1 MVRAEFSVAANTLT
15 LRLDGRFVG
24 EFAENVRSLVAR
36 CKVPSRLVI
45 DLTDMTCIDIA
56 GEEVL
61 TWLGSIGGKFVCGNC
76 ASSDI
81 CERLRLPLIS
91 RRIDPLHLR
100 VNAHTPAS

>member
-1 MVRAEFSVAANTLT
+1 MVRAEFSVATNTLT
-15 LRLDGRFVG
+15 LRLEGRFVG
-24 EFAENVRSLVAR
+24 EYAENVRSLVAR
-36 CKVPSRLVI
+36 CKVPSKLVI
-45 DLTDMTCIDIA
+45 DLTAMTCLDIT

-100 VNAHTPAS
+100 VNAHTRAS